1 MVTGGVPAITAPN
14 GTITFDT
21 NWTVPASS
29 TVNYTVFGDVSSL
42 AGGDTVTV
50 ALGTANVTLLS
61 AATRGTA
68 PTNVTHLA
76 EVVTLG
82 QHAGLQVRDQFDAA
96 TSKNDVQLFRF
107 QLVNASA
114 SPVTVDQVTF
124 ALADVAG
131 LVSGDLTDLRLSD
144 GTAWVSTGGAAS
156 ITAPNGTITLT
167 GDFTIPASAT
177 VNYTLAGD
185 VANLGAGDV
194 LRISLAA
201 SDVLLL
207 PAGVATGTTQWV
219 RHVFGTLGP
228 LLAYSDNAVKELRYS
243 RYATG
248 AWDAPGLTGA
258 AATDILYRKVA
269 RTRVD
274 QQQQAVVFFDNG
286 YNVGQGNWGRK
297 NLWVSLWDGASWD
310 DTGGAP
316 YGDALNTTTAQW
328 GAIDSDTQG
337 FDAAYESLSGRLLL
351 VSGYNT
357 TGDFYYSLWDG
368 SFWKYYAIQDST
380 TFPGFDQVFH
390 WVRLVPIPGTNK
402 IVFLGMGW
410 TPAGNTGGMAWAIW
424 NGDTNTWGNTASNT
438 TAAGNTT
445 GDAIAMAVVRGG
457 TNAGDI
463 VTVYGAGRYVYR
475 RIFQRSTQTWTA
487 VTQIADLGAANN
499 PYWLRLKAGPGDD
512 LILGIGT
519 QTGAIYAI
527 PYDGNT
533 RTWRAG
539 GALQLDTTGYGDI
552 TQNRPFDVLWDPNGG
567 ATNCLA
573 VYSDAGAL
581 RYRRSTDG
589 GNSWAAEQNVS
600 ASHLA
605 YWVQLD
611 AQPDNLVHLAIA
623 DSNDR
628 LNTWTWNGT
637 AWAYENQVSTA
648 LEYEDSTPLVRP
660 IEPIAITA
668 TPALGSLG
676 GTPTTYYRSIGT
688 AADYQN
694 VGSITVTSGSKSVT
708 GTGTGWKTANR
719 GPGDR
724 LTVGGNHYVISL
736 VNSDTTLT
744 LAAAATAS
752 TTTSTYAIARQ
763 FATLQAWE
771 DCVSFTVACPYFA
784 VSSSSLVADNR
795 SEIGYAY
802 KDSVLTFATS
812 GARRRS

>member
-1 MVTGGVPAITAPN
+1 MSGTVSCGSTDVQMRPWRGRGLIAVLALAAALALPAGTLAQTVTRNVAGQDDDAQELNNVVTTTDLTVRVFSTAAATSRYNSGFRFTNMTVPRGARIDSATLTLQVNSVFADDLYATLYGNLVANANDFAGEGDIDTRAFTTANVALSRPNMGAGAEAVDVKTVVQEIVDQGTWASSNAMAMLLVAAAAPVGTADFEAWDGGISTASLSVTYTPALQLAQHGSGQIADQFGAASSQASVPLFRFRFVNPNAAAVTVDQIVFPLSAVAGIAAADLANLRINNGADVVTGGVPAITAPN

-21 NWTVPASS
+21 NWAVPGSS
-29 TVNYTVFGDVSSL
+29 TVSYTLFGDASSL
-42 AGGDTVTV
+42 AGGDTVTI

-68 PTNVTHLA
+68 PTSVTHLA
-76 EVVTLG
+76 EFVTLG

-201 SDVLLL
+201 TDVLLL

-286 YNVGQGNWGRK
+286 YNVGQGTWGRK
-297 NLWVSLWDGASWD
+297 NVWVSLWDGASWD

-351 VSGYNT
+351 VSGLPHP
-357 TGDFYYSLWDG
+357 GDFYYSLWDG

-380 TFPGFDQVFH
+380 TFPGFDQVFR
-390 WVRLVPIPGTNK
+390 WVRLVPVPGTEQDR
-402 IVFLGMGW
+402 FLGMGW
-410 TPAGNTGGMAWAIW
+410 MPAGNTGGIAWAIW
-424 NGDTNTWGNTASNT
+424 NGDTNTWGNTASYT
-438 TAAGNTT
+438 TAGGN
-445 GDAIAMAVVRGG
+445 GRRG
-457 TNAGDI
+457 TPSRWRWCA
-463 VTVYGAGRYVYR
+463 AGR
-475 RIFQRSTQTWTA
+475 
-487 VTQIADLGAANN
+487 
-499 PYWLRLKAGPGDD
+499 
-512 LILGIGT
+512 
-519 QTGAIYAI
+519 
-527 PYDGNT
+527 
-533 RTWRAG
+533 
-539 GALQLDTTGYGDI
+539 
-552 TQNRPFDVLWDPNGG
+552 
-567 ATNCLA
+567 
-573 VYSDAGAL
+573 
-581 RYRRSTDG
+581 
-589 GNSWAAEQNVS
+589 
-600 ASHLA
+600 
-605 YWVQLD
+605 
-611 AQPDNLVHLAIA
+611 
-623 DSNDR
+623 
-628 LNTWTWNGT
+628 
-637 AWAYENQVSTA
+637 
-648 LEYEDSTPLVRP
+648 
-660 IEPIAITA
+660 
-668 TPALGSLG
+668 TPA
-676 GTPTTYYRSIGT
+676 
-688 AADYQN
+688 
-694 VGSITVTSGSKSVT
+694 TS
-708 GTGTGWKTANR
+708 
-719 GPGDR
+719 
-724 LTVGGNHYVISL
+724 
-736 VNSDTTLT
+736 
-744 LAAAATAS
+744 
-752 TTTSTYAIARQ
+752 
-763 FATLQAWE
+763 
-771 DCVSFTVACPYFA
+771 
-784 VSSSSLVADNR
+784 
-795 SEIGYAY
+795 
-802 KDSVLTFATS
+802 
-812 GARRRS
+812 

>member
-1 MVTGGVPAITAPN
+1 M
-14 GTITFDT
+14 
-21 NWTVPASS
+21 
-29 TVNYTVFGDVSSL
+29 
-42 AGGDTVTV
+42 
-50 ALGTANVTLLS
+50 
-61 AATRGTA
+61 
-68 PTNVTHLA
+68 
-76 EVVTLG
+76 
-82 QHAGLQVRDQFDAA
+82 
-96 TSKNDVQLFRF
+96 
-107 QLVNASA
+107 
-114 SPVTVDQVTF
+114 
-124 ALADVAG
+124 
-131 LVSGDLTDLRLSD
+131 
-144 GTAWVSTGGAAS
+144 
-156 ITAPNGTITLT
+156 
-167 GDFTIPASAT
+167 
-177 VNYTLAGD
+177 
-185 VANLGAGDV
+185 
-194 LRISLAA
+194 
-201 SDVLLL
+201 
-207 PAGVATGTTQWV
+207 
-219 RHVFGTLGP
+219 
-228 LLAYSDNAVKELRYS
+228 
-243 RYATG
+243 
-248 AWDAPGLTGA
+248 
-258 AATDILYRKVA
+258 
-269 RTRVD
+269 
-274 QQQQAVVFFDNG
+274 
-286 YNVGQGNWGRK
+286 
-297 NLWVSLWDGASWD
+297 
-310 DTGGAP
+310 
-316 YGDALNTTTAQW
+316 
-328 GAIDSDTQG
+328 
-337 FDAAYESLSGRLLL
+337 
-351 VSGYNT
+351 
-357 TGDFYYSLWDG
+357 
-368 SFWKYYAIQDST
+368 
-380 TFPGFDQVFH
+380 
-390 WVRLVPIPGTNK
+390 
-402 IVFLGMGW
+402 
-410 TPAGNTGGMAWAIW
+410 
-424 NGDTNTWGNTASNT
+424 
-438 TAAGNTT
+438 
-445 GDAIAMAVVRGG
+445 
-457 TNAGDI
+457 
-463 VTVYGAGRYVYR
+463 
-475 RIFQRSTQTWTA
+475 
-487 VTQIADLGAANN
+487 
-499 PYWLRLKAGPGDD
+499 
-512 LILGIGT
+512 ILGIGT

-567 ATNCLA
+567 TTNCLA

-637 AWAYENQVSTA
+637 AWTYENQVSTA

-752 TTTSTYAIARQ
+752 TTTSTYTIARQ
-763 FATLQAWE
+763 FTTLQAWE

-795 SEIGYAY
+795 SEM
-802 KDSVLTFATS
+802 T
-812 GARRRS
+812 